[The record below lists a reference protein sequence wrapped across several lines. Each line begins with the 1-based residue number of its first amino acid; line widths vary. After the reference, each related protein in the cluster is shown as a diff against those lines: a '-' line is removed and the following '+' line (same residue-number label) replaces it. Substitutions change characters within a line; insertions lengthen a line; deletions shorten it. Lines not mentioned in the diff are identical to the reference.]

1 MEYMFLLM
9 VIMNSFV
16 FYVQITEERKTT
28 LHRRLYYVS
37 EFLSAALAYI
47 YAYSNA
53 LIIEFCSYRVVFPYV
68 GYHRLDDDTTHFAWC
83 EKTINFKEKS
93 HQFEK
98 SIILKNTSYVYHH
111 V

>member
-53 LIIEFCSYRVVFPYV
+53 LIIDVLFLQSCFSLCWLSQIGRRHYSFCLV
-68 GYHRLDDDTTHFAWC
+68 
-83 EKTINFKEKS
+83 
-93 HQFEK
+93 
-98 SIILKNTSYVYHH
+98 
-111 V
+111 